1 MKASKSLFFILFLL
15 IGLFYSS
22 CQRPITGEGE
32 LIKESRAIKSFNNL
46 VLNIPAHVSILV
58 TDSNSLAIV
67 AQENIVENIDIKSKK
82 NRLIIQSNRILKS
95 DKPIEI
101 LITCTSLKG
110 IELNGSGKIVIINQ
124 YTTPKAN
131 FTINGS
137 GKIQT
142 HLEAKE
148 IKSKINGSGEMEFK
162 GEVEKLKIEINGS
175 GEINAQ
181 ELSATLCDIDI
192 DGSGKAYLTVVDKLD
207 ISIAGS
213 GDVIYAGEP
222 VIKSYVIGKGKVKS
236 INKEK

>member
-1 MKASKSLFFILFLL
+1 MKASKSQFLKLFLL
-15 IGLFYSS
+15 VGLFHSS
-22 CQRPITGEGE
+22 CQRPLTGEGE
-32 LIKESRAIKSFNNL
+32 LIKEFRSIKSFKNL

-58 TDSNSLAIV
+58 TDSNSLTIV
-67 AQENIVENIDIKSKK
+67 AQENIVENIEIKRKS

-124 YTTPKAN
+124 YSTPKAN

-142 HLEAKE
+142 RLEANE
-148 IKSKINGSGEMEFK
+148 IKSQINGSGEMKFS
-162 GEVEKLKIEINGS
+162 GAVQKLEIEINGS
-175 GEINAQ
+175 GDINAQ
-181 ELSATLCDIDI
+181 ELSVSLCDIDI
-192 DGSGKAYLTVVDKLD
+192 NGSGKAYLTVKDKLD
-207 ISIAGS
+207 ISIVGS

-222 VIKSYVIGKGKVKS
+222 SIKSNVTGNGKIKS
-236 INKEK
+236 ISEEK